1 MKPLLLIGLLACSAS
16 TFAAQKVLLETP
28 VKVNA
33 DAGVAEAVS
42 QECEVGDMLARRVGP
57 ALNAV
62 NKPRGKQRKEK
73 DKDRGKEKNPA
84 SQDTKAEP
92 APAVLRLVVV
102 QVQGAGAAED
112 PSSKEPKSITATAEI
127 LEKGKAVRKTRITRS
142 HSGGMLSRF
151 KSTCSI
157 LNGAATA
164 MAKEIGLWAGDPSH
178 QVAEES
184 AVKGKNKGKAIENT
198 IPANGAR

>member
-33 DAGVAEAVS
+33 DAGVAEVVS
-42 QECEVGDMLARRVGP
+42 QECELGDMLARRVGP

-73 DKDRGKEKNPA
+73 GQAAPDPK
-84 SQDTKAEP
+84 TEP
-92 APAVLRLVVV
+92 APAVLRLQVV

-127 LEKGKAVRKTRITRS
+127 LDKGKVVRKMRITRS
-142 HSGGMLSRF
+142 NSGGMLSRF

-157 LNGAATA
+157 LDGAATA
-164 MAKEIGLWAGDPSH
+164 MAKEISLWAGDPSH
-178 QVAEES
+178 QVAEGS
-184 AVKGKNKGKAIENT
+184 AAKGKGKGKAIENT
-198 IPANGAR
+198 IPATGAR